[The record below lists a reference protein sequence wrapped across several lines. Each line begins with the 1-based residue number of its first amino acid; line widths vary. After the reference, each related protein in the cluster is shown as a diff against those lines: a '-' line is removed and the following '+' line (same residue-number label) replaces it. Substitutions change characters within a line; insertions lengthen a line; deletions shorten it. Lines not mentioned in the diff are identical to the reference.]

1 MERDDALPS
10 TRGQEYVD
18 ENEVIHIFII
28 LFDFVSAA
36 RQAGGMETD
45 VLVPA
50 GQALAEVA
58 RLLDRVDPNR
68 GGIAPETRLE
78 WVRAA
83 RQASG
88 RLQALTALL
97 VGEADRAQA
106 AERVA
111 GTPMT
116 SWLGMG
122 ETLSRKEAAAAVG
135 HAKTMRAHPEVAEA
149 AVAGRV
155 GAGQVRSIGRVLDS
169 LSAQLDENQQA
180 AAEHV
185 LVELAAHLDS
195 DQLAK
200 AAPQV
205 LAQVT
210 PATSDEV
217 LETKLQR
224 EAEAAHRARALRF
237 FREGGSLRFEGSL
250 PRVEGERFV
259 SLLNAHS
266 EHLRR
271 TALEARDPLA
281 EHTSPEQRR
290 ADALIALLSSVEK
303 SKPVAGLGG
312 ARVVVTLD
320 HQRLRDDAAH
330 AGLLGDDQPLS
341 AGELRR
347 LCCDAEIV
355 PVVLGGPSE
364 VLDVGRAKRLVT
376 DVIRTALTVRDG
388 GCAFPGCDVRPELC
402 EAHHIVPWW
411 ANGPTSLENLV
422 LLCHHHHGLVEP
434 AKYGLR
440 DQWQVEIAA
449 DGLAQFI
456 PPARFDPDRR
466 PRRHR
471 RRCLSGP
478 APASPADEPG
488 STTSR
493 PHPPNDRTPH
503 PISAALGP
511 DDRVGLRYRARA
523 G

>member
-1 MERDDALPS
+1 
-10 TRGQEYVD
+10 
-18 ENEVIHIFII
+18 
-28 LFDFVSAA
+28 
-36 RQAGGMETD
+36 METE
-45 VLVPA
+45 VLIPA

-58 RLLDRVDPNR
+58 RLLDRVDPHR
-68 GGIAPETRLE
+68 GGIAPETRLK

-111 GTPMT
+111 GTPLG
-116 SWLGMG
+116 SWLGLG

-135 HAKTMRAHPEVAEA
+135 QAKTMRAHPEVAEA

-169 LSAQLDENQQA
+169 LSGQLDEGQQV

-185 LVELAAHLDS
+185 LVELAAHLDA

-205 LAQVT
+205 LAQVA
-210 PATSDEV
+210 PATSTEV
-217 LETKLQR
+217 CETKLQR
-224 EAEAAHRARALRF
+224 EAEAAHRARSLRF
-237 FREGGSLRFEGSL
+237 FREAGSLRFEGSL

-259 SLLNAHS
+259 TLLNAHA

-271 TALEARDPLA
+271 TAIEARDPLA

-290 ADALIALLSSVEK
+290 ADALIALLTSVEK

-330 AGLLGDDQPLS
+330 AGLIGEDQPIS

-355 PVVLGGPSE
+355 PVVFGVASE
-364 VLDVGRAKRLVT
+364 VLDVGRAKRLVSEG
-376 DVIRTALTVRDG
+376 IRTALTVRDG

-411 ANGPTSLENLV
+411 AHGPTALGNLV

-434 AKYGLR
+434 ARYGLR
-440 DQWQVEIAA
+440 DQWQVEIAT
-449 DGLAQFI
+449 DGLPQFI
-456 PPARFDPDRR
+456 PPARFDPNRQ
-466 PRRHR
+466 PRRHQR
-471 RRCLSGP
+471 RQLPRP
-478 APASPADEPG
+478 APERASGAPDNL
-488 STTSR
+488 T
-493 PHPPNDRTPH
+493 HPP
-503 PISAALGP
+503 ALP
-511 DDRVGLRYRARA
+511 DDPPPSPVSTRPRLEGCAPAGWRARA
-523 G
+523 V

>member
-1 MERDDALPS
+1 
-10 TRGQEYVD
+10 
-18 ENEVIHIFII
+18 
-28 LFDFVSAA
+28 
-36 RQAGGMETD
+36 METD
-45 VLVPA
+45 VLIPA

-58 RLLDRVDPNR
+58 RLLDRVDPDR
-68 GGIAPETRLE
+68 GGVAPETRLE

-83 RQASG
+83 RHASG

-106 AERVA
+106 AERVT
-111 GTPMT
+111 GTPLT

-135 HAKTMRAHPEVAEA
+135 QAKTMRAHPEVAEA

-169 LSAQLDENQQA
+169 LSARLDEGQQV

-185 LVELAAHLDS
+185 LVELAAHLDA

-205 LAQVT
+205 LAQVA
-210 PATSDEV
+210 PATSDEL

-224 EAEAAHRARALRF
+224 EAEAAHRARSLRF

-259 SLLNAHS
+259 TLLNAHA
-266 EHLRR
+266 EQLRR
-271 TALEARDPLA
+271 TAIEARDPLA
-281 EHTSPEQRR
+281 GHTSPEQRR
-290 ADALIALLSSVEK
+290 ADALVALLTSVEK
-303 SKPVAGLGG
+303 SKPVAGLGA

-330 AGLLGDDQPLS
+330 AGLLTDDQPIS

-364 VLDVGRAKRLVT
+364 VLDVGRAKRLVS
-376 DVIRTALTVRDG
+376 DGIRIALTVRDG

-411 ANGPTSLENLV
+411 ADGSTALGNLV
-422 LLCHHHHGLVEP
+422 LLCHHHHSLVEP
-434 AKYGLR
+434 TKYGLR
-440 DQWQVEIAA
+440 DQWQVEIAS
-449 DGLAQFI
+449 DGLPQFI
-456 PPARFDPDRR
+456 PPARFDAARR

-471 RRCLSGP
+471 RRASPEP
-478 APASPADEPG
+478 APAAPA
-488 STTSR
+488 
-493 PHPPNDRTPH
+493 
-503 PISAALGP
+503 AGP
-511 DDRVGLRYRARA
+511 DGATHQPDLPDRPRSNRASTAPELEECAQAGWRARA

>member
-1 MERDDALPS
+1 
-10 TRGQEYVD
+10 
-18 ENEVIHIFII
+18 
-28 LFDFVSAA
+28 
-36 RQAGGMETD
+36 METD
-45 VLVPA
+45 VLIPA

-58 RLLDRVDPNR
+58 RLLDRVDPHR
-68 GGIAPETRLE
+68 GGVAPETRLE

-106 AERVA
+106 SERVA
-111 GTPMT
+111 GTPLA

-135 HAKTMRAHPEVAEA
+135 QAKTMRAHPEVAEA

-169 LSAQLDENQQA
+169 LSAQLDAGQQA

-185 LVELAAHLDS
+185 LVELAGHLDA

-205 LAQVT
+205 LAQVA
-210 PATSDEV
+210 PATSNEL

-224 EAEAAHRARALRF
+224 EAEAAHRARS
-237 FREGGSLRFEGSL
+237 FRYFGEGGSLRFEGSL

-259 SLLNAHS
+259 TLLNAHA
-266 EHLRR
+266 EQLRR
-271 TALEARDPLA
+271 TAIEARDPLA
-281 EHTSPEQRR
+281 ERTSPEQRR
-290 ADALIALLSSVEK
+290 ADALIALLTSVEK

-312 ARVVVTLD
+312 ARVVVMLD
-320 HQRLRDDAAH
+320 QQRLRDDATQ
-330 AGLLGDDQPLS
+330 AGLIGDGQPIS

-355 PVVLGGPSE
+355 PVVLGGAGEP
-364 VLDVGRAKRLVT
+364 LDVGRAKRLVT
-376 DVIRTALTVRDG
+376 DGIRTALTVRDR
-388 GCAFPGCDVRPELC
+388 GCAFPGCDVRAELC
-402 EAHHIVPWW
+402 EAHHLVPWW
-411 ANGPTSLENLV
+411 ADGSTALGNLV

-449 DGLAQFI
+449 DGLPQFI
-456 PPARFDPDRR
+456 PPARFDPERQ
-466 PRRHR
+466 PRRHHR
-471 RRCLSGP
+471 HQRQQSFGP
-478 APASPADEPG
+478 TSKGAAPPPDPDDSPPHRAPADDRAPG
-488 STTSR
+488 
-493 PHPPNDRTPH
+493 
-503 PISAALGP
+503 PISAARRR
-511 DDRVGLRYRARA
+511 DDQDRSGTWARA

>member
-1 MERDDALPS
+1 
-10 TRGQEYVD
+10 
-18 ENEVIHIFII
+18 
-28 LFDFVSAA
+28 
-36 RQAGGMETD
+36 METGA
-45 VLVPA
+45 LIPA

-58 RLLDRVDPNR
+58 RLLDRVDPQR
-68 GGIAPETRLE
+68 SGVAPETRLE

-83 RQASG
+83 RQVSG

-111 GTPMT
+111 GTPLT

-135 HAKTMRAHPEVAEA
+135 QAKTMRAHPEVAKA

-169 LSAQLDENQQA
+169 LSAQLDVDQQA

-185 LVELAAHLDS
+185 LVELAGHLDA

-205 LAQVT
+205 LAQVA
-210 PATSDEV
+210 PATSDEL
-217 LETKLQR
+217 LETRLQR
-224 EAEAAHRARALRF
+224 EAEAAHRARSVRF

-259 SLLNAHS
+259 TLLNAHT
-266 EHLRR
+266 EQLRR
-271 TALEARDPLA
+271 TAVEARDPLA
-281 EHTSPEQRR
+281 ERTTPEQRR
-290 ADALIALLSSVEK
+290 ADALVALLASVEK

-312 ARVVVTLD
+312 ARVVVMLD

-330 AGLLGDDQPLS
+330 AGLIGDDQPIS

-355 PVVLGGPSE
+355 PVVLGGSSE
-364 VLDVGRAKRLVT
+364 PLDVGRAKRLVT
-376 DVIRTALTVRDG
+376 DGMRTALTVRDG
-388 GCAFPGCDVRPELC
+388 GCAFPGCDVRPESC

-411 ANGPTSLENLV
+411 ADGSTALGNLV

-440 DQWQVEIAA
+440 DQWLVEIAA
-449 DGLAQFI
+449 DGLPQFI
-456 PPARFDPDRR
+456 PPARFDPARH
-466 PRRHR
+466 PRRHQR
-471 RRCLSGP
+471 RRSPDGAPARRTP
-478 APASPADEPG
+478 APGSSPPRACAPDDPPP
-488 STTSR
+488 R
-493 PHPPNDRTPH
+493 PIPV
-503 PISAALGP
+503 AALPGQP
-511 DDRVGLRYRARA
+511 GHSEYEARA